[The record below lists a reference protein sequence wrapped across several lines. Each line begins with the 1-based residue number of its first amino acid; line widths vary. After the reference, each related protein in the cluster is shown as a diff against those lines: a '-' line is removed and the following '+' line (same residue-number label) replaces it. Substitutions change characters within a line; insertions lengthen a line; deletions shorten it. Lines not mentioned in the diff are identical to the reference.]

1 MHLRKLKL
9 DMNFQ
14 PCTPRVG
21 EELFPNGVFEFNI
34 SQLLAFIQAYADR
47 FPVEQIELAAIPDY
61 GGARLADATVGT
73 ADLSRPILLAEIAPG
88 HYNVIDGQHR
98 VARARREGV
107 RAIPAR
113 RVRCPYHVRF
123 LTSAAAYQKYV
134 EYWNSKVDD
143 GAPTTR
149 HRQPRNRIKVAADRE

>member
-1 MHLRKLKL
+1 MHLSKLKL

-14 PCTPRVG
+14 PCTPQVG
-21 EELFPNGVFEFNI
+21 EELFPNRLFEFNI
-34 SQLLAFIQAYADR
+34 SQLLAFIQAHADR
-47 FPVEQIELAAIPDY
+47 FPVERVELAAIPDY
-61 GGARLADATVGT
+61 GGAHLAEATVRT

-107 RAIPAR
+107 RAVPAR
-113 RVRCPYHVRF
+113 RLCCPDHVRF
-123 LTSAAAYQKYV
+123 LTSTAAYHKYV

-143 GAPTTR
+143 GARTTR
-149 HRQPRNRIKVAADRE
+149 RKPSRNRVKVAADRE